1 MNSGPLPGSGRDAT
15 PRRFREEAN
24 VLLKGVVIEWQRACE
39 KVKREQER
47 DAAKEAHK
55 QKFVKMSAGQQPI
68 FWGLFLGT
76 LFW

>member
-1 MNSGPLPGSGRDAT
+1 M
-15 PRRFREEAN
+15 
-24 VLLKGVVIEWQRACE
+24 LLKGVVIEWQRACE

-76 LFW
+76 LFLVKKHTFLVMLVYLSSC